1 MESIYII
8 NHTHGAT
15 TRPIAILED
24 RILVDGLMKIHP
36 WHFSPMG
43 LPYMEFS
50 AVHYHKE
57 PCGVLQLVGTLDYS
71 HLAPPQ
77 RLPRPPWAFSRAQR
91 FPSTASI
98 VTGSFKTTIFHQS
111 K

>member
-8 NHTHGAT
+8 NHTHGAI

-24 RILVDGLMKIHP
+24 RILVDGVMKIHP

-50 AVHYHKE
+50 AVHYYKE

-71 HLAPPQ
+71 HLAPPP
-77 RLPRPPWAFSRAQR
+77 RLARPPWRPHSNS
-91 FPSTASI
+91 STS
-98 VTGSFKTTIFHQS
+98 VYSFKNTMS
-111 K
+111 NKRK